1 MLPAPVSGN
10 RSLLFAITVF
20 TSAFLL
26 FQVQP
31 LLAKFILPWFGGT
44 PAVWTMCML
53 VFQLLLFGGYAYAHL
68 LSSLKSISRQA
79 CVHAALLALAAL
91 SLPIIPDVEW
101 KPAGDESPGLQI
113 TLLLLATVGMPYF
126 LLSATG
132 PLLQHWFSRA
142 CTGVS
147 PYRLYALSNIG
158 SLLAL
163 VTYPFL
169 FEPVFSSTMQAGLW
183 SALFVVFAL
192 SCLLCGWTT
201 AIQSKSELPFEAQ
214 SDSRSTT
221 EACEVVTTH
230 SYARWF
236 ILAMLPSVMLLATTN
251 EVCMDIA
258 VVPFLWIV
266 PLTLYLLSFILTFE
280 SDRFYNHKIMTLI
293 TTASLVGTI
302 VMMAVG
308 ASFGVV
314 LQIIAFFLNLF
325 FVCMLCHGELVR
337 LKPNPRQLTSFYLTI
352 SAGGAAGGLFVGLLA
367 PFIFDVYCEL
377 PLAIVCCLLICAGT
391 WLRSDAQFQRLVP
404 PGTSLKFG
412 SGIALALTLY
422 LAIFTQHAPS
432 TKAIE
437 RNFYGVLRVVDVQE
451 EETSR
456 PSRDMVHG
464 RVVHGRQFLDE
475 AGRRQPATYY
485 SLSSGAGRVLGQT
498 ELQAN
503 SARGRRIGVVGLGAG
518 TLAVY
523 ARPGDHMRFYEI
535 NPDVI
540 DLAWK
545 HFTFLE
551 DCEAEVKVLPG
562 DARLVLEREPDQQFD
577 VLVLDAFSGDA
588 IPVHLLT
595 TEAMQIYSRHL
606 SHDGVLAVHISNSY
620 FDLEPVVRALGDEF
634 GLSARV
640 QACERGADGGVALES
655 VWMLLCREPAV
666 LTKALGPDSAAT
678 NSRTVLWTDDRNN
691 LLNVLR

>member
-1 MLPAPVSGN
+1 MQTVPVSTN

-68 LSSLKSISRQA
+68 LSGLKSTSRQA
-79 CVHAALLALAAL
+79 CIHAILLTVAAL
-91 SLPIIPDVEW
+91 SLPIVPGVEW
-101 KPAGDESPGLQI
+101 KPAGDEAP
-113 TLLLLATVGMPYF
+113 TLRIAALLLATVGMPYF

-132 PLLQHWFSRA
+132 PLLQQWFSKA
-142 CTGVS
+142 CPGVS
-147 PYRLYALSNIG
+147 PYRLYALSNVG

-183 SALFVVFAL
+183 SLLFLVFAL

-201 AIQSKSELPFEAQ
+201 AVQSPADQ
-214 SDSRSTT
+214 QAIVST
-221 EACEVVTTH
+221 EKAADREPL

-236 ILAMLPSVMLLATTN
+236 ILAMMPSIMLLATTN

-258 VVPFLWIV
+258 VVPCLWII
-266 PLTLYLLSFILTFE
+266 PLTLYLISFILTFE
-280 SDRFYNHKIMTLI
+280 SDRFYNRRAI
-293 TTASLVGTI
+293 TVATAISLVATI
-302 VMMAVG
+302 CMMAFG
-308 ASFGVV
+308 SKIGVV
-314 LQIIAFFLNLF
+314 IQIGVFFLNLF
-325 FVCMLCHGELVR
+325 LVCMLCHGELVQLR
-337 LKPNPRQLTSFYLTI
+337 PNPARLTAFYLTI
-352 SAGGAAGGLFVGLLA
+352 SAGGAAGGLFVGLIA
-367 PFIFDVYCEL
+367 PVIFKAYCEL
-377 PLAIVCCLLICAGT
+377 PLGIVSCLLICAGT
-391 WLRSDAQFQRLVP
+391 YLREDKQFQRLVP
-404 PGTSLKFG
+404 PATSLKFG
-412 SGIALALTLY
+412 CGISAALTLY
-422 LAIFTQHAPS
+422 LVFFTQHSPS
-432 TKAIE
+432 IRAVE
-437 RNFYGVLRVVDVQE
+437 RNFYGVLRVEDDVDAR
-451 EETSR
+451 TNR

-475 AGRRQPATYY
+475 SGRRQPSTYY
-485 SLSSGAGRVLGQT
+485 SYSSGVGRL
-498 ELQAN
+498 LN
-503 SARGRRIGVVGLGAG
+503 HSHPDSHGRHIGVVGLGAG

-523 ARPGDHMRFYEI
+523 GRPGDSMRFYEI

-540 DLAWK
+540 SLARE
-545 HFTFLE
+545 HFTFLS
-551 DCEAEVKVLPG
+551 DCEAQVDTCPG

-595 TEAMQIYSRHL
+595 SEAMGIYSRHL
-606 SHDGVLAVHISNSY
+606 RTDGVLAIHISNSY
-620 FDLEPVVRALGDEF
+620 FDLEPVVRALGDEY
-634 GLSARV
+634 GLETRMAT
-640 QACERGADGGVALES
+640 CDRGADQGVALDS
-655 VWMLLCREPAV
+655 VWMLLSGNSEV
-666 LTKALGPDSAAT
+666 LTRILGAPTSSKA
-678 NSRTVLWTDDRNN
+678 SRTVLWTDDRNN

>member
-1 MLPAPVSGN
+1 MLPASVSGN
-10 RSLLFAITVF
+10 RSVLFAITVF

-68 LSSLKSISRQA
+68 LSSLKSVSRQA
-79 CVHAALLALAAL
+79 CIHATLLALAAL

-101 KPAGDESPGLQI
+101 KPSGNEGPALRI

-132 PLLQHWFSRA
+132 PLLQQWFSRA

-163 VTYPFL
+163 ITYPFL

-201 AIQSKSELPFEAQ
+201 AIQCKSDLPAKTK
-214 SDSRSTT
+214 SDSCTVT
-221 EACEVVTTH
+221 DAGEAFTAP

-236 ILAMLPSVMLLATTN
+236 ILAVVPSVMLLATTN
-251 EVCMDIA
+251 EVCIDIA

-280 SDRFYNHKIMTLI
+280 SDRFYNHKIMTLM

-337 LKPNPRQLTSFYLTI
+337 LKPNPRRLTSFYLTI

-367 PFIFDVYCEL
+367 PMIFDVYCEL
-377 PLAIVCCLLICAGT
+377 PLGIVCCLLICVGT

-404 PGTSLKFG
+404 PETSLKFG
-412 SGIALALTLY
+412 CGIALALTLY
-422 LAIFTQHAPS
+422 LAVFTQHSSS

-437 RNFYGVLRVVDVQE
+437 RNFYGVLRVVDDRE
-451 EETSR
+451 EVTHR

-485 SLSSGAGRVLGQT
+485 SLNSGAGRVLGNAELAAKST
-498 ELQAN
+498 E
-503 SARGRRIGVVGLGAG
+503 GRRIGVVGLGAG

-523 ARPGDHMRFYEI
+523 GRPGDQMRFYEI

-540 DLAWK
+540 SLARE
-545 HFTFLE
+545 HFTFLA
-551 DCEAEVKVLPG
+551 DCEADVEVLPG
-562 DARLVLEREPDQQFD
+562 DARLVLEQEADQNFD

-595 TEAMQIYSRHL
+595 TEAMQIYARHL
-606 SHDGVLAVHISNSY
+606 SQDGVLAVHISNSY

-634 GLSARV
+634 GLSARIH
-640 QACERGADGGVALES
+640 ACKRGADGGVALES
-655 VWMLLCREPAV
+655 VWMLLCREPDV
-666 LTKALGPDSAAT
+666 LTKALGAESPAA